1 MSGKY
6 DELMGSQPFGC
17 EFCNAYPCV
26 CDAYDEEEIDGPSL
40 GSSLGNDDE
49 EPKPIPGHPIEEAP
63 PFTQAPMRTLSGKRP
78 RITTMDL
85 MCDEDLPDLPSY
97 FGNYPEMAT
106 KDVIACCRGYAAY
119 LAAQGRA
126 RRVNKHLDKTLG
138 KKVKTVLF

>member
-6 DELMGSQPFGC
+6 DDLMGSQPFGC
-17 EFCNAYPCV
+17 EYCGTYPCV
-26 CDAYDEEEIDGPSL
+26 CDEVEGPSMEL
-40 GSSLGNDDE
+40 DCEDE
-49 EPKPIPGHPIEEAP
+49 PEPISGHPIEEAP
-63 PFTQAPMRTLSGKRP
+63 PFTQAPMRRLSEKRP
-78 RITTMDL
+78 RVTTMDL

-97 FGNYPEMAT
+97 FANYPEMAT